1 MLEEEPKRGRGRPR
15 RAGADE
21 EILSVALAM
30 LREKGY
36 HDLTVDAVAE
46 TAGVA
51 KTTIYR
57 RWPSKGAL
65 VAAALAPAK
74 PLREPS
80 VDGGSIEA
88 DVSAI
93 LRDVVDLLRLGGNVQ
108 SDPELYDVLRT
119 AIAPDRAHIADIVGR
134 SVQGDSTLVAD
145 LLIAPLL
152 LGRTEVDA
160 IVNTVLHGALA

>member
-1 MLEEEPKRGRGRPR
+1 MLEDAPKRGRGRPR

-21 EILSVALAM
+21 EILTVALAM

-65 VAAALAPAK
+65 VAAALVPAK
-74 PLREPS
+74 AVRAPTE
-80 VDGGSIEA
+80 GGSIEA
-88 DVSAI
+88 DVAAI
-93 LRDVVDLLRLGGNVQ
+93 LRDVVELLRLGGDVQ
-108 SDPELYDVLRT
+108 SDPELYDVMRT
-119 AIAPDRAHIADIVGR
+119 AIAPDRARIAEILGR
-134 SVQGDSTLVAD
+134 ALEGDGALVAD

-152 LGRTEVDA
+152 LGRTEVEA
-160 IVNTVLHGALA
+160 IVRTVLHGALA